1 MQRAQPPESNP
12 ILDFVVAEFGKH
24 TGRDA
29 VVRAVAEQFGQSWED
44 AEKFVR
50 YVEREHGGRVARHQ
64 SPLLLFMG
72 ISTLL
77 IGLALV
83 LWNGWWLYLELRG
96 LAPITLRFDNQ
107 VIAFGTGIAMVSGAG
122 LGLYQLLREMMRD

>member
-1 MQRAQPPESNP
+1 MQRAAPPESNP

-24 TGRDA
+24 TGREA
-29 VVRAVAEQFGQSWED
+29 VVRAVAERFGQSWED

-50 YVEREHGGRVARHQ
+50 YVEREHGGKVARRQ

-83 LWNGWWLYLELRG
+83 LSNGWWLYLELRG
-96 LAPITLRFDNQ
+96 LAPITRRLDNQ
-107 VIAFGTGIAMVSGAG
+107 LIAFGTGIAMVSGAG
-122 LGLYQLLREMMRD
+122 LGLYQLLREMLRD

>member
-12 ILDFVVAEFGKH
+12 ILDFVVTEFGKH

-50 YVEREHGGRVARHQ
+50 YVEREHGGRVARRQ